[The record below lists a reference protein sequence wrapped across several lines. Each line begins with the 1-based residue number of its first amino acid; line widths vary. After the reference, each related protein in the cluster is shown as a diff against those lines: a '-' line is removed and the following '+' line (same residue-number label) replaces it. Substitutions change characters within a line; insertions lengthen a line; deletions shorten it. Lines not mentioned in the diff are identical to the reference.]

1 MSGLRLGVLAVGS
14 FATSI
19 MLLVICLYVA
29 ALRGKSRDTWY
40 LLGYLVSLFV
50 LLASYTARYS
60 LFTPAGLATGQVSNL
75 IVFGVVCLIQFAYRF
90 GGLDRP
96 REARIVL
103 AVSLAAATGVWGV
116 NFFLASAP
124 RVYDFQAEYF
134 TFEYGPQVSTFAL
147 AGYLWALL
155 VLVRRALRRPRA
167 ARGRPAGPAGPTV
180 EPRLR
185 ASLLRFA
192 ILDIM
197 TIGLASLYFLFQT
210 GFVAR
215 AVYAAVFNT
224 ASLLIALT
232 IFVVYLNDAPQPS
245 SFVAKLFGLPLATL
259 LVAFGIASTYMAG
272 AQQRIL
278 AERYLAE
285 ARAAAFNADILGSLA
300 LSPAAAYV
308 VPAAAG
314 GAPTA
319 RFAAADVDPAWP
331 AAVAMARGHK
341 GPLGTAEVPA
351 RFVYLDLRD
360 TRTFFFEYELGPAAR
375 RVRVGFRYAD
385 YRAAMHR
392 VSWRVALVV
401 ALAALAVV
409 VGFPIASRRGLLQP
423 LALLLEGVRQVQGG
437 NYGVAVPVAA
447 EDELGELARAFNGMV
462 RSVQD
467 AEGNFKALAE
477 SAGDAILVI
486 SADGRILYVNRTAAQ
501 ISGYTRGELLGR
513 AFGELI
519 VSGDRERLEQRFAAR
534 MAGADFSAR
543 TETRVV
549 GRSGE
554 EIAVEVAGARTV
566 WHERSAG
573 VVILRDIRER
583 KAAEERL
590 RLQAEQVARA
600 DKLATLGVLVASVA
614 HEVGNPTQAIA
625 HDARFVSEGLPGLF
639 ALASDSG
646 AADGTVRVAG
656 MPYAEFRDAATAAA
670 REIEASAARI
680 ERMVGDLKDFARG
693 GQAAA
698 PRLPLDANDVVTAVV
713 ELAGHFVRG
722 ATRRF
727 SVSLGQGL
735 PPVRGDRV
743 QLEQVVLNLLQNA
756 CQALPDREHGIS
768 VSTRYE
774 GEVLI
779 EVADRGVGIAP
790 ADLARI
796 TEPFFTT
803 RRDRGGTGL
812 GLVVAQRI
820 VAEHGGRLLFR
831 SEPGRGT
838 VATVALPAGA

>member
-1 MSGLRLGVLAVGS
+1 MSGLRLGVFAVGS

-19 MLLVICLYVA
+19 MLLVICSYVA
-29 ALRGKSRDTWY
+29 AMRGKTRDTWY
-40 LLGYLVSLFV
+40 LLGYLVSLCI

-60 LFTPAGLATGQVSNL
+60 MFTSAGFATGQFSNL

-96 REARIVL
+96 REARLVL
-103 AVSLAAATGVWGV
+103 VVSLALATGVWGV

-124 RVYDFQAEYF
+124 RVYDFGAEYF
-134 TFEYGPQVSTFAL
+134 TYEYGPQVSTFAL
-147 AGYLWALL
+147 AGYLWTLV
-155 VLVRRALRRPRA
+155 VLVRRALRGSAGRGA
-167 ARGRPAGPAGPTV
+167 AAAGDS
-180 EPRLR
+180 RLR

-192 ILDIM
+192 VLDVM
-197 TIGLASLYFLFQT
+197 TIGLASVYFLFQT

-215 AVYAAVFNT
+215 AVYATVFNT
-224 ASLLIALT
+224 VSLLIALQ

-245 SFVAKLFGLPLATL
+245 TFVAKLFGLPLATL
-259 LVAFGIASTYMAG
+259 LVAFGIASTYIAA

-308 VPAAAG
+308 AAAAAD

-319 RFAAADVDPAWP
+319 RFTAPDIDPGWP
-331 AAVAMARGHK
+331 AAVAAAHGYR
-341 GPLGTAEVPA
+341 GPLGTPEAPA
-351 RFVYLDLRD
+351 RFVYLDVED

-392 VSWRVALVV
+392 MSWRIALVV

-409 VGFPIASRRGLLQP
+409 VGFPVASRRGLLRP

-447 EDELGELARAFNGMV
+447 EDEIGELARAFNGMV

-486 SADGRILYVNRTAAQ
+486 SAEGRILYANRTAAL
-501 ISGYTRGELLGR
+501 ISGYSREELLGR
-513 AFGELI
+513 EFGALI
-519 VSGDRERLEQRFAAR
+519 AAGDRERLEQRFAAR
-534 MAGADFSAR
+534 MAGVELAPR

-583 KAAEERL
+583 RGAEERL
-590 RLQAEQVARA
+590 RSQAEQLAQA
-600 DKLATLGVLVASVA
+600 DKLASLGVLVASVA

-625 HDARFVSEGLPGLF
+625 HNARFVSEGLPGLF
-639 ALASDSG
+639 ALAADAG
-646 AADGTVRVAG
+646 AADQAVRVAG
-656 MPYAEFRDAATAAA
+656 MTYAEFREAASAAA
-670 REIEASAARI
+670 REIEGSAARI
-680 ERMVGDLKDFARG
+680 DRMVRDLKDFARE
-693 GQAAA
+693 GQSAA
-698 PRLPLDANDVVTAVV
+698 RRQPLDVNDMVSSVL
-713 ELAGHFVRG
+713 ELAGHFVRS
-722 ATRRF
+722 ATRRL
-727 SVSLGQGL
+727 SVSLAEGL
-735 PPVRGDRV
+735 PRVLGDRV
-743 QLEQVVLNLLQNA
+743 HLEQLVLNLLQNA

-768 VSTRYE
+768 VRTRFDD
-774 GEVLI
+774 GVVI
-779 EVADRGVGIAP
+779 EVTDQGVGIAP
-790 ADLARI
+790 GDLAHI

-803 RRDRGGTGL
+803 RRERGGTGL

-820 VAEHGGRLLFR
+820 VNEHGGRLLFR
-831 SEPGRGT
+831 SEPGQGT
-838 VATVALPAGA
+838 VAAVVLPVGS